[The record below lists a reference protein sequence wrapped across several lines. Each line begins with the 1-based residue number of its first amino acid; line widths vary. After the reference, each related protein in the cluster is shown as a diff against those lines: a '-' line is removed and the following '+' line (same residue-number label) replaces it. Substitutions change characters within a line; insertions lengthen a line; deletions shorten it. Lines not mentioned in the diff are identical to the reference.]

1 MAYGTVRVDLILVC
15 RHRQTLSSPQMG
27 EASGATATAMLVR
40 GLVDG
45 DVSGRMSLLSLD
57 GVARARNEKR
67 GQKIYWVKAED
78 LTDD

>member
-1 MAYGTVRVDLILVC
+1 
-15 RHRQTLSSPQMG
+15 
-27 EASGATATAMLVR
+27 MLVR